1 MQKPFEHSLSSDDR
15 ATFLG
20 SLWAVIAFYA
30 AVAFISLVLALT
42 VSHSNATD
50 QGPVTSGQLDPLMT
64 GMPLP

>member
-1 MQKPFEHSLSSDDR
+1 MQKSFEHSLSSDDR

-30 AVAFISLVLALT
+30 AVAFISLVLVLT
-42 VSHSNATD
+42 ASHPGATD
-50 QGPVTSGQLDPLMT
+50 QGAIASSELDPLMT

>member
-1 MQKPFEHSLSSDDR
+1 MQESFEQSLSSDDR

-30 AVAFISLVLALT
+30 AVAFISLVLVLT
-42 VSHSNATD
+42 ASHSGPTD
-50 QGPVTSGQLDPLMT
+50 QGAIASSELDPLMT

>member
-1 MQKPFEHSLSSDDR
+1 MQKSFEHSLSSDDR

-30 AVAFISLVLALT
+30 AVAFIGLVLVLT
-42 VSHSNATD
+42 GSHSHATD
-50 QGPVTSGQLDPLMT
+50 QGPIASGQLDPLTT

>member
-1 MQKPFEHSLSSDDR
+1 MQKSLEHSLSSDER

-30 AVAFISLVLALT
+30 AVAFIGLVLVLT
-42 VSHSNATD
+42 GSHSHATD
-50 QGPVTSGQLDPLMT
+50 QGSIASGQIDPLMT